1 MFKINDYVVYK
12 KDVCKIIDV
21 KEKQFNNQ
29 NYFVLAP
36 IDDNSLKIDVPV
48 DNRCGYLRELIT
60 KDEVQK
66 IIQDIPNI
74 EIIKNNDKMIETEYR
89 NLLNSN
95 KHRDLIKII
104 KTTYLRNKERL
115 DSNKKVRDKD
125 LQYFELA
132 EKYLYNEFSIVLNLT
147 YEETKNFVIT
157 KVLELIDE
165 NNS

>member
-125 LQYFELA
+125 LQYFCLA

-147 YEETKNFVIT
+147 YE
-157 KVLELIDE
+157 
-165 NNS
+165 

>member
-12 KDVCKIIDV
+12 KDVCKIIDI

-36 IDDNSLKIDVPV
+36 IVDNSLKIDVPV
-48 DNRCGYLRELIT
+48 DNRCGYLRQLIT
-60 KDEVQK
+60 KDEVEK
-66 IIQDIPNI
+66 IIKDIPNI

-115 DSNKKVRDKD
+115 DNNKKVRDKD

-157 KVLELIDE
+157 KVLELVDE

>member
-60 KDEVQK
+60 KDEAQK

-95 KHRDLIKII
+95 KHHDLIKII

>member
-12 KDVCKIIDV
+12 KDVCKIIDI

-60 KDEVQK
+60 KDEAQK

-157 KVLELIDE
+157 KVLELIDK

>member
-12 KDVCKIIDV
+12 KDTCKIVDI
-21 KEKQFNNQ
+21 KENHFNNQ
-29 NYFVLAP
+29 SYFVLVP
-36 IDDNSLKIDVPV
+36 IDDGSLKIDIPT
-48 DNRCGYLRELIT
+48 DNRCGYLRKIIT
-60 KDEVQK
+60 KDELEK
-66 IIQDIPNI
+66 IINDIPNI
-74 EIIKNNDKMIETEYR
+74 EIIENNDKMIESEYR

-95 KHRDLIKII
+95 KHCDLIKII

-115 DSNKKVRDKD
+115 DNNKKIRDKD

-147 YEETKNFVIT
+147 YEETKNFVIN
-157 KVLELIDE
+157 KVLELIDK